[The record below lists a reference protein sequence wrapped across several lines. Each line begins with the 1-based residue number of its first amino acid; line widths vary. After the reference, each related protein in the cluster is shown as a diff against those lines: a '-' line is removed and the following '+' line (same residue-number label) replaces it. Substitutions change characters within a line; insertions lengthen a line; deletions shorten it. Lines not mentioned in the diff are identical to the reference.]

1 MSIKVHQLNE
11 DLYEIESPTRTTNIT
26 TDELNAVQD
35 YLAPTIECTFKG
47 RSCKHVSI
55 DRYGQDDYGVWFT
68 DDPTDETSGC
78 STRGPLEAILD
89 EVRDELPPKYMTN
102 SERLE
107 SLACIIELFE
117 DFLDKKGIVI
127 PNDEKDQEPE
137 SASNIYGTD
146 YGNLEG
152 QLEHLLIRLG
162 MM

>member
-89 EVRDELPPKYMTN
+89 EIRDELPPKYMTN

>member
-1 MSIKVHQLNE
+1 MESILR
-11 DLYEIESPTRTTNIT
+11 DL
-26 TDELNAVQD
+26 Q
-35 YLAPTIECTFKG
+35 
-47 RSCKHVSI
+47 
-55 DRYGQDDYGVWFT
+55 
-68 DDPTDETSGC
+68 
-78 STRGPLEAILD
+78 
-89 EVRDELPPKYMTN
+89 DELPPRRLSN

-117 DFLDKKGIVI
+117 DFLDEKGIVI